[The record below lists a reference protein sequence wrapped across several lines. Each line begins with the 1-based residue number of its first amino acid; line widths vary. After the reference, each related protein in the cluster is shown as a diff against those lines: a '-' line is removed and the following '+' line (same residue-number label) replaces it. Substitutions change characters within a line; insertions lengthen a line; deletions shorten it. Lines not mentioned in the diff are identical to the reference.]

1 MDIPR
6 IRQENLK
13 LKSKLTRIKSAGLNA
28 LSIIVVKYTNDFSNW
43 GKGYK
48 EITDTFYQIL
58 TEVYTATSEF

>member
-13 LKSKLTRIKSAGLNA
+13 LKSKLIRIKSAGLNA

-43 GKGYK
+43 GEGYK